1 MSEMTPNKPYM
12 VRAIHEW
19 ILDNDCTPYLVIAA
33 DFPGVEVPQQFVR
46 DGQITLNISPGAVRE
61 LNLDNRWVEF
71 SARFGGVPTLVR
83 APMSAI
89 MAIFAK
95 ENGQGMGFDVE
106 TPTDPP
112 PDGDGPDT
120 PNGEGDAPK
129 KPSLRVVK

>member
-1 MSEMTPNKPYM
+1 MSEMTSNKPYM

-33 DFPGVEVPQQFVR
+33 DYPGVAVPEQFVR
-46 DGQITLNISPGAVRE
+46 DGQITLNISPSAVRE
-61 LNLDNRWVEF
+61 LNLDNQGVEF
-71 SARFGGVPTLVR
+71 SARFGGIPTLVR
-83 APMSAI
+83 APMESVLAV
-89 MAIFAK
+89 FAK
-95 ENGQGMGFDVE
+95 ENGQGMGFEVE

-120 PNGEGDAPK
+120 PDDGGGNSK

>member
-12 VRAIHEW
+12 IRAIHEW

-33 DFPGVEVPQQFVR
+33 DFPGVEVPRQFVR
-46 DGQITLNISPGAVRE
+46 DGQITLNIAPTAVRDLE
-61 LNLDNRWVEF
+61 LDNNLVEF
-71 SARFGGVPTLVR
+71 SARFGGVPTQLR
-83 APMSAI
+83 APMPAI

-106 TPTDPP
+106 PPTDPP
-112 PDGDGPDT
+112 PDPDGDGGDDD
-120 PNGEGDAPK
+120 GEAPK